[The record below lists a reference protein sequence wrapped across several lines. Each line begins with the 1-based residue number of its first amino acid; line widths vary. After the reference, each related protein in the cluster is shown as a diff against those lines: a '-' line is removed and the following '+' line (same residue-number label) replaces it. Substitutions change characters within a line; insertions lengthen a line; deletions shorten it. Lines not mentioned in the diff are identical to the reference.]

1 MRQESLL
8 KIESEGKN
16 ERRTYAPSG
25 TKRTNDDELKVLEG
39 LNKRSIKGVNSG
51 APNDCFL

>member
-1 MRQESLL
+1 MRQGLLL
-8 KIESEGKN
+8 KMKSEGKN
-16 ERRTYAPSG
+16 EWRTYAPSG

-39 LNKRSIKGVNSG
+39 LNTRSIKGLNSG